1 MQHHCN
7 KSYSRAKAILWV
19 PLPVAMLLAIACPVT
34 AQETKADTTVSQP
47 STSADKTE
55 KPRKT
60 HWYDHLLLGPDVGV
74 YIPSNALTRNR
85 FGSTWFDI
93 GPGFG
98 SVDIA
103 RDNGRFS
110 PDIHILGK
118 ANGWNSALFVMLG
131 AEYRKALLPNRT
143 QPDEKKPGKS
153 KPVPLPAWIPYAGG
167 SLDLMVG
174 DLISDQDNIGS
185 GIRNG
190 AAASAFIGITYKN
203 RGYVEARYIGTTTV
217 KGFDLSGWSLSAGIR
232 FRL

>member
-1 MQHHCN
+1 MQHHSN
-7 KSYSRAKAILWV
+7 SNLRARAFLWVSLPSAILLSV
-19 PLPVAMLLAIACPVT
+19 ANPVR
-34 AQETKADTTVSQP
+34 AQEAKPDTTPSQ
-47 STSADKTE
+47 TSPVVDKTE

-60 HWYDHLLLGPDVGV
+60 HWYDHLLLGPDAGV
-74 YIPSNALTRNR
+74 YLPSNARTRDR

-118 ANGWNSALFVMLG
+118 ANEGNSALFVMLG
-131 AEYRKALLPNRT
+131 AEYRRALLPTHSQRGDKQT
-143 QPDEKKPGKS
+143 ADKKPL
-153 KPVPLPAWIPYAGG
+153 PLPAWIPYTGG
-167 SLDLMVG
+167 SLNLMVG

-217 KGFDLSGWSLSAGIR
+217 KGFDLSGWSLSAGVR